1 MRKTF
6 SIIVFLI
13 ILLAFSK
20 LSLAA
25 WQTIGN
31 VTTYTKQTNGI
42 TISTTS
48 GAKISVTLFQPA
60 VVRVRLAPKGI
71 FEPDFSYAIDYS
83 RDRHTAIANMRETRD
98 AIEITN
104 PLGTKVIIRRAN
116 CLVSIYDKDN
126 NLIVEDDAA
135 NPLRFNKE
143 NGAAEV
149 SKKRTDVEL
158 YYGFG
163 EKAMPMSRHGQSI
176 VMWNTDTFGYPIG
189 LDPIYQSIPF
199 FISLKNG
206 NAYGVFL
213 NNTHRTYFDM
223 GKQDPSR
230 YTFGVPD
237 GELDYFIFTG
247 GKERTPKKV
256 LQDYTELTGTTPL
269 PPIWALGNQQSRWS
283 YTPESKVREIAN
295 KFRENK
301 IPIDVIYLDIDYMDG
316 FRVFTWSNKNF
327 PDPKK
332 LVSDLR
338 AQGIRTVLIIDPGIK
353 VDENYYVYKD
363 GVEKGMFVRTTDG
376 KELHA
381 IVWPGVCAFPDFT
394 NSKVREWFGS
404 FYQKHLDEGIAGF
417 WNDMNEPGVFIPN
430 ETKEPFIYHH
440 PKKTFPLDAKHDAD
454 KLKGTHSRYHNVY
467 GMQMA
472 RSTFEGLKKLS
483 PSKRPFVLTRA
494 GFAGIQRFSAVWT
507 GDNVASWEHMALS
520 IPMLTNMSVSGIP
533 FVGADV
539 GGFTGNPSPELYA
552 RWLQA
557 AILTP
562 FLRSHSELASN
573 SQEPFAFGEEFTKI
587 NRATIE
593 LRYRFL
599 PYLYTLFYEHE
610 RDGQPVMRPLW
621 FGYPKDYQTYLIEDE
636 YLVGSDLLVA
646 PVLKEGMRKRKVYF
660 PIGDDWLDWNTG
672 KLYKGGTNADVDAP
686 LDRLPLFA
694 RVGSVIPNQHAI
706 QNIYEMKNSQITL
719 TVIAGIAENRTEE
732 SSLFQDAGD
741 GYDYRLAKN
750 WRDVKIE
757 HRRGL
762 IKINRYGYS
771 GEFQQIKFIEAIGFA
786 STPKEVRIDGQ
797 LTTDFVYDE
806 AAKRLRITLPNDSV
820 KEITVAR

>member
-1 MRKTF
+1 MKRF
-6 SIIVFLI
+6 YSIIVFLF
-13 ILLAFSK
+13 LLFSFFK
-20 LSLAA
+20 QTPAA
-25 WQTIGN
+25 WQTVGR

-42 TISTTS
+42 IISTTS
-48 GAKISVTLFQPA
+48 GAKISVTLFQPE

-71 FEPDFSYAIDYS
+71 FEPDFSYAADYS
-83 RDRHTAIANMRETRD
+83 RERHTAIANVRDTRD
-98 AIEITN
+98 TIEITN
-104 PLGTKVIIRRAN
+104 PLGTKVTIRRTN
-116 CLVSIYDKDN
+116 CLISVYDKEN
-126 NLIVEDDAA
+126 NLIVEDDDA

-143 NGAAEV
+143 NGAAEI

-199 FISLKNG
+199 FIALKNG

-230 YTFGVPD
+230 YTFGVPG

-247 GKERTPKKV
+247 GNQRTPKKV
-256 LQDYTELTGTTPL
+256 LQDYTELTGRTPL

-283 YTPESKVREIAN
+283 YSPESKVREIAN

-332 LVSDLR
+332 LIGDLR
-338 AQGIRTVLIIDPGIK
+338 SQGIKTVLIIDPGIK
-353 VDENYYVYKD
+353 VDENYYIYKD
-363 GVEKGMFVRTTDG
+363 GVEKGMFVKTADG

-381 IVWPGVCAFPDFT
+381 IVWPGSCAFPDFT

-404 FYQKHLDEGIAGF
+404 LYQKHLDEGIAGF
-417 WNDMNEPGVFIPN
+417 WNDMNEPGIFIPN
-430 ETKEPFIYHH
+430 EIKEPFIYHH
-440 PKKTFPLDAKHDAD
+440 PRKTFPLDAAHNAD
-454 KLKGTHSRYHNVY
+454 KLKGTHARYHNVY

-472 RSTFEGLKKLS
+472 RSTFEGLKKLN

-507 GDNVASWEHMALS
+507 GDNVASWEHLALT
-520 IPMLTNMSVSGIP
+520 IPMLTNMGVSGIP
-533 FVGADV
+533 FVGSDV

-557 AILTP
+557 AALTP
-562 FLRSHSELASN
+562 FLRSHSEIASN
-573 SQEPFAFGEEFTKI
+573 AQEPFAFGDEFTKI
-587 NRATIE
+587 NRGTIE

-610 RDGQPVMRPLW
+610 RNGQPVMRPLW
-621 FGYPKDYQTYLIEDE
+621 LEYPKDYQTYLIEDQ
-636 YLVGSDLLVA
+636 YLVGRDLLVA
-646 PVLKEGMRKRKVYF
+646 PVLKDGMRKRNVYF
-660 PIGDDWLDWNTG
+660 PVGDDWIDWHTG
-672 KLYKGGTNADVDAP
+672 NIYKGGTRANVEAQ
-686 LDRLPLFA
+686 LERLPLFA
-694 RVGSVIPNQHAI
+694 RAGAVIPTQHAI
-706 QNIYEMKNSQITL
+706 RNTDEMKNAPITL
-719 TVIAGIAENRTEE
+719 TVISGIAENKTEE
-732 SSLFQDAGD
+732 SSLFQDSGD
-741 GYDYRLAKN
+741 GYDYHLARN
-750 WRDVKIE
+750 WRDVKVK
-757 HRRGL
+757 HKRGSL
-762 IKINRYGYS
+762 KINRYGYS
-771 GEFQQIKFIEAIGFA
+771 GEFQQIKFIEAIGFL
-786 STPKEVRIDGQ
+786 TLPKEVRVDGKT
-797 LTTDFVYDE
+797 TTDFVYDE
-806 AAKRLRITLPNDSV
+806 TAKKLKITLPNDEV
-820 KEITVAR
+820 KEITVVR